1 MTYREVVYIINDI
14 LKLVVSDDS
23 YYETDHIL
31 FLADKFRGFIV
42 KKYYDS
48 VKKNVPRSYYQ
59 EICVDLEDYG
69 DGYCEPTGSFK
80 RSRDCMPILMD
91 LGISSVESVTR
102 FRNEIVLVTPERFRY
117 CEGGK
122 YYSPIYATIDNDN
135 RLYLRNSNGLYLN
148 KVRVVGVFENSNEAE
163 KFSCCENVDGDGCDY
178 MDKKFPMEDNFVPEL
193 INMVVNELSI
203 GSYKP
208 ADNTNN
214 AKDDLSDIA
223 GFIRNYMKD
232 YYTRNNLN
240 KNLDNQSIDTASV

>member
-14 LKLVVSDDS
+14 LKIVVSDDS
-23 YYETDHIL
+23 YYETDHIM
-31 FLADKFRGFIV
+31 FLADKFRGLIV

-69 DGYCEPTGSFK
+69 YCGLEGSFK
-80 RSRDCMPILMD
+80 RSVQSIPSLMD
-91 LGISSVESVTR
+91 IGISTVEPTVR
-102 FRNEIVLVTPERFRY
+102 FSREISFVPPERFKY
-117 CEGGK
+117 CEGNRF
-122 YYSPIYATIDNDN
+122 YSPVYATIDYDG
-135 RLYLRNSNGLYLN
+135 RLYLRSSNELYLN
-148 KVRVVGVFENSNEAE
+148 KVRVVGVFENVSEAE
-163 KFSCCENVDGDGCDY
+163 TLLCDGASSGSDCDY
-178 MDKKFPMEDNFVPEL
+178 MDRKFPMEDNFIPEL

-223 GFIRNYMKD
+223 RFIRNYMKD

-240 KNLDNQSIDTASV
+240 KNLDNKSIDTE